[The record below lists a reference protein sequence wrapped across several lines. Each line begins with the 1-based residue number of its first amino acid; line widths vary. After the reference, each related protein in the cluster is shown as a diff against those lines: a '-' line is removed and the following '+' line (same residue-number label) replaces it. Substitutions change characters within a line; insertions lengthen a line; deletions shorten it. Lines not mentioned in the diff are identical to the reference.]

1 MASPTLPRQRDTH
14 ILLRLLLAIIVIPLL
29 IVGAGTALGAGMVPL
44 VNPMADFT
52 HRVDTE
58 ILDFPDLGDI
68 LANYTADERSVV
80 LDSNGD
86 ELAILRAVNR
96 VNVDIQQIPLH
107 VQNAVLAT
115 EDQDFRTHQGV
126 NWEAVGR
133 AAAGNIQA
141 GDIESGASTITQ
153 QLIKNLTGNAE
164 TTIERKLQ
172 EAVYAIEL
180 ERTTT
185 KDRILEIYMNEAYLA
200 NQVYGFGTAAEFYFS
215 KDISELTFDE
225 AAMLAGL
232 LRAPNANDPL
242 VNPRNAL
249 DRRNIVIQQMVDAD
263 FLSEIDASKVL
274 IDAPPEATDD
284 QILGLMGV
292 NVNRIDA
299 PEEPFFVSYI
309 RTLLRDIPELGGDP
323 DARENYVLTGG
334 LTVNTTV
341 NPDMQEIAKT
351 AITNTLTDLE
361 GPQAALTSVDPQSGK
376 ILAIGFGPKE
386 FGSGPGQTEVL
397 PAVPGVGS
405 SFGRQPGSSFKAFEI
420 VAALEAG
427 VTPAYTI
434 DTPSPYQ
441 PQKFCDDGS
450 GWSPGN
456 YSDGAGG
463 TMNMVRAT
471 TVSSNV
477 YFAAMVD
484 QFTGPEGLAETATRM
499 GIVNTDLFAPGD
511 AEAPVCATVLGAS
524 EVYPLDMASGFGTMA
539 NSGIN
544 CAPYAITSIQNAA
557 GDVIYEGGD
566 DCIQSISPDHAA
578 TATSLL
584 RGPIE
589 NGTASRNGQIGRPAA
604 GKTGTTQD
612 WKDAWFVGFIP
623 QMSTA
628 VWVGNEIPTTMT
640 DPRCGNVTGGCLP
653 TMIWADFMTSAI
665 EYRNLDVADFPP
677 PPRLPSDRVPSV
689 VGMTEGQAEAALA
702 EAEFSSESVSVSD
715 YRPAGTVVSQS
726 PAGGSQ
732 APKGTLVVLDVSDGT
747 GAAPEVPDVI
757 GLGVDEARQVIL
769 NAGLDP
775 IVVEVLVEDPEQYGI
790 VVGAS
795 VDPES
800 GQVTIQVGRE
810 RNADDPPVSEEPS
823 EEPTS
828 EGTPE
833 PVASPEPT
841 TAPTSPPEATPTQ
854 APTAAPPPE
863 SGGGGGGGGGSDP
876 PAAPPSEVPPPPDP
890 VEAPTPV
897 DG

>member
-1 MASPTLPRQRDTH
+1 
-14 ILLRLLLAIIVIPLL
+14 
-29 IVGAGTALGAGMVPL
+29 
-44 VNPMADFT
+44 
-52 HRVDTE
+52 
-58 ILDFPDLGDI
+58 
-68 LANYTADERSVV
+68 
-80 LDSNGD
+80 
-86 ELAILRAVNR
+86 
-96 VNVDIQQIPLH
+96 
-107 VQNAVLAT
+107 
-115 EDQDFRTHQGV
+115 
-126 NWEAVGR
+126 
-133 AAAGNIQA
+133 
-141 GDIESGASTITQ
+141 
-153 QLIKNLTGNAE
+153 
-164 TTIERKLQ
+164 
-172 EAVYAIEL
+172 
-180 ERTTT
+180 
-185 KDRILEIYMNEAYLA
+185 
-200 NQVYGFGTAAEFYFS
+200 
-215 KDISELTFDE
+215 
-225 AAMLAGL
+225 
-232 LRAPNANDPL
+232 
-242 VNPRNAL
+242 
-249 DRRNIVIQQMVDAD
+249 
-263 FLSEIDASKVL
+263 
-274 IDAPPEATDD
+274 
-284 QILGLMGV
+284 
-292 NVNRIDA
+292 
-299 PEEPFFVSYI
+299 
-309 RTLLRDIPELGGDP
+309 
-323 DARENYVLTGG
+323 
-334 LTVNTTV
+334 
-341 NPDMQEIAKT
+341 
-351 AITNTLTDLE
+351 
-361 GPQAALTSVDPQSGK
+361 
-376 ILAIGFGPKE
+376 
-386 FGSGPGQTEVL
+386 
-397 PAVPGVGS
+397 
-405 SFGRQPGSSFKAFEI
+405 
-420 VAALEAG
+420 
-427 VTPAYTI
+427 
-434 DTPSPYQ
+434 
-441 PQKFCDDGS
+441 
-450 GWSPGN
+450 
-456 YSDGAGG
+456 
-463 TMNMVRAT
+463 MNMVRAT

-539 NSGIN
+539 NSGSN

-795 VDPES
+795 IDPES

-876 PAAPPSEVPPPPDP
+876 PAAPPSEVSPPPDP